1 MNYAAAIPEADFFDE
16 RGNFK
21 EYRPPQMGNMN
32 ILKKVHNPSNA
43 IILSEDGVEIQNNT
57 STSTSD
63 PAPVSVPTPDF
74 PFREFPSTEV
84 VIQSQIDSSSISDTL
99 HLRENNNSSSRASN
113 STDTPLKSVQNRA
126 SYEEMREIEDLN
138 ISAKLTQSTRDPTTI
153 SIPGNSNFRKSTTGT
168 KADISTA
175 LPVETNVSFATET
188 ESRSIMPTDDQ
199 ALMALQDLL
208 SDDFQSKKSNSL
220 QRKGEDKKDEAFQLI
235 QKIHNQLQQVQ
246 WDLQKLHS
254 LHKYEF

>member
-32 ILKKVHNPSNA
+32 ILKKAHNPSNA
-43 IILSEDGVEIQNNT
+43 ILISEDGVEIQN
-57 STSTSD
+57 
-63 PAPVSVPTPDF
+63 SVPTPDF
-74 PFREFPSTEV
+74 PFTEFPSTEV
-84 VIQSQIDSSSISDTL
+84 VIQSQIDFPSISDTL
-99 HLRENNNSSSRASN
+99 HPRENNNSLSKATS
-113 STDTPLKSVQNRA
+113 STDLPLESMQNCS
-126 SYEEMREIEDLN
+126 SYEEMREVRDLN
-138 ISAKLTQSTRDPTTI
+138 ISAKPSQSTRDPTTI

-199 ALMALQDLL
+199 ALMALRGYIP
-208 SDDFQSKKSNSL
+208 QSYS
-220 QRKGEDKKDEAFQLI
+220 
-235 QKIHNQLQQVQ
+235 
-246 WDLQKLHS
+246 
-254 LHKYEF
+254 

>member
-1 MNYAAAIPEADFFDE
+1 M
-16 RGNFK
+16 
-21 EYRPPQMGNMN
+21 
-32 ILKKVHNPSNA
+32 
-43 IILSEDGVEIQNNT
+43 
-57 STSTSD
+57 
-63 PAPVSVPTPDF
+63 
-74 PFREFPSTEV
+74 
-84 VIQSQIDSSSISDTL
+84 
-99 HLRENNNSSSRASN
+99 HL
-113 STDTPLKSVQNRA
+113 
-126 SYEEMREIEDLN
+126 
-138 ISAKLTQSTRDPTTI
+138 QSTRDPTTI

-175 LPVETNVSFATET
+175 LPVETSVSFATEI

-220 QRKGEDKKDEAFQLI
+220 QRKGEDQKDEAFQLI

-246 WDLQKLHS
+246 CDLQKLHS